1 VGRWAAR
8 RSARTRLRSGRRGCR
23 AKRAPSKDHRLADV
37 QVGRGMTEAAAAEVV
52 KSWGVGAALAG
63 PTGVVGW
70 LAANVGI
77 IVGQRTGFTPFLR
90 GLPVAGTRVRGDR
103 AGRSDLPRWI
113 ARRVPPRA
121 RRGAGNPQPLWHQSG
136 WALDPRRAVH
146 RCRCPAHRFRQDGRR
161 PLSDPPAT
169 TPSPATGI
177 DISRAGIARAVAEN
191 TTTIADQPTEEPV
204 VSRTVRRACMTVRL
218 FDKPRSRR
226 C

>member
-1 VGRWAAR
+1 
-8 RSARTRLRSGRRGCR
+8 
-23 AKRAPSKDHRLADV
+23 
-37 QVGRGMTEAAAAEVV
+37 MTEAAAADVV

-77 IVGQRTGFTPFLR
+77 IVGQRTGSTHFFEACRWRERECVVTVPADR
-90 GLPVAGTRVRGDR
+90 TYHAGSRVAFHLALVEVLETHNLYGTVLSSHICCTGQHL
-103 AGRSDLPRWI
+103 AGY
-113 ARRVPPRA
+113 
-121 RRGAGNPQPLWHQSG
+121 QSG

-146 RCRCPAHRFRQDGRR
+146 RAVGARPPVPAGRTTTPER
-161 PLSDPPAT
+161 PPA

-177 DISRAGIARAVAEN
+177 DIDIRRAGIERAVAEN

>member
-1 VGRWAAR
+1 MQRWQGRPASLVGSRRMSASLLVSGPGSPLFFEACRWR
-8 RSARTRLRSGRRGCR
+8 EREC
-23 AKRAPSKDHRLADV
+23 V
-37 QVGRGMTEAAAAEVV
+37 VTE
-52 KSWGVGAALAG
+52 
-63 PTGVVGW
+63 P
-70 LAANVGI
+70 
-77 IVGQRTGFTPFLR
+77 
-90 GLPVAGTRVRGDR
+90 
-103 AGRSDLPRWI
+103 GRSDLPRWI
-113 ARRVPPRA
+113 ARRVPSRA

-169 TPSPATGI
+169 PPSPATGI
-177 DISRAGIARAVAEN
+177 DIDIRRAGIARAVAEN

>member
-1 VGRWAAR
+1 MSAKAPKCQAQVRRRRDLGSDWAADVDGLG
-8 RSARTRLRSGRRGCR
+8 ARTG
-23 AKRAPSKDHRLADV
+23 
-37 QVGRGMTEAAAAEVV
+37 
-52 KSWGVGAALAG
+52 
-63 PTGVVGW
+63 
-70 LAANVGI
+70 
-77 IVGQRTGFTPFLR
+77 
-90 GLPVAGTRVRGDR
+90 
-103 AGRSDLPRWI
+103 
-113 ARRVPPRA
+113 
-121 RRGAGNPQPLWHQSG
+121 GAGNPQPLWAPLLSSHVCYTGQHLPGYQSG

-169 TPSPATGI
+169 PPSPATGI
-177 DISRAGIARAVAEN
+177 DIDIRRAGIARAVAEN

>member
-1 VGRWAAR
+1 MLETHNLYGTVAQQ
-8 RSARTRLRSGRRGCR
+8 SRLL
-23 AKRAPSKDHRLADV
+23 H
-37 QVGRGMTEAAAAEVV
+37 Q
-52 KSWGVGAALAG
+52 
-63 PTGVVGW
+63 PTH
-70 LAANVGI
+70 
-77 IVGQRTGFTPFLR
+77 
-90 GLPVAGTRVRGDR
+90 LPGY
-103 AGRSDLPRWI
+103 
-113 ARRVPPRA
+113 
-121 RRGAGNPQPLWHQSG
+121 QSG

-169 TPSPATGI
+169 PPSPATGI
-177 DISRAGIARAVAEN
+177 DIDIRRAGIARAVAEN

>member
-1 VGRWAAR
+1 MCV
-8 RSARTRLRSGRRGCR
+8 TKSGAEQPCR
-23 AKRAPSKDHRLADV
+23 PIGLTTLGSRVAFHLALV
-37 QVGRGMTEAAAAEVV
+37 EVLETHNLYGPLL
-52 KSWGVGAALAG
+52 SSHICCTGQHLAG
-63 PTGVVGW
+63 Y
-70 LAANVGI
+70 
-77 IVGQRTGFTPFLR
+77 
-90 GLPVAGTRVRGDR
+90 
-103 AGRSDLPRWI
+103 
-113 ARRVPPRA
+113 
-121 RRGAGNPQPLWHQSG
+121 QSG

-146 RCRCPAHRFRQDGRR
+146 RCRCPAQRFRQDGRR